1 MQGTVVR
8 GQDDNCYGIYMAHLL
23 LLLRPGFLGFRNRLS
38 RTHGSGLKKPLFM
51 GGLGL
56 VFGLILFVL
65 SSRVLV
71 YFQSVEMIG
80 DFLAKELLSMVFLT
94 FFSLLIFSNIITA
107 LSTLYLSK
115 DLEFCHSVPVSVEV
129 LFSARAFSTF
139 LNSSWMALV
148 FAVPILGAYGYVYA
162 PGVGFYLNL
171 LHLMVALGLIAS
183 GLGILLTMILV
194 HVFPAQRTRDVILLL
209 SILMVVGLY
218 LLFRFLRPERLV
230 DPETALS
237 VMHYVSALKAPDS
250 PYLPTH
256 WITEILWGC
265 LEGSERG
272 GEGFYLLLTWT
283 TALALVVVNIWTAC
297 LIYFGGFSKA
307 QEAKK
312 RLMGG
317 KRLLDL
323 LILGI
328 TKPFKTDLSVM
339 MAKDIRIFF
348 RDNTQWSQL
357 LLLFALVVVYVYN
370 FKVLPLEKSPLPLD
384 FLQNGLA
391 FLNMGLAGFV
401 LAAVGVR
408 FVFTAVSAEGE
419 AFWILRSSPMRL
431 RRYLW
436 GKHFFFLVPML
447 FLGLVLIVVTN
458 DFLEAT
464 QFMMLLSSG
473 TMMLMVFGIVSLGI
487 GFGAMYPRFDH
498 ENIGQVATGFGGL
511 LYMMVSALF
520 IGAVVVLEAG
530 PVYLLFMSEMKG
542 RPISILERIYMIL
555 SFAGVVVLTVVAALK
570 PMRLGHKALAAS
582 RIRK

>member
-1 MQGTVVR
+1 M
-8 GQDDNCYGIYMAHLL
+8 GQLA
-23 LLLRPGFLGFRNRLS
+23 LLLRPGLLGFKNRLS
-38 RTHGSGLKKPLFM
+38 RDHGAGLKKPVFM

-80 DFLAKELLSMVFLT
+80 DLLAKELLSMVFLT

-115 DLEFCHSVPVSVEV
+115 DLEFCHSAPVPVET
-129 LFSARAFSTF
+129 LFAARAFSSF
-139 LNSSWMALV
+139 LNSSWMALL

-162 PGVGFYLNL
+162 PSVGFYVSLI
-171 LHLMVALGLIAS
+171 HLIIAMGLIAS
-183 GLGILLTMILV
+183 GLGILLTMTLV
-194 HVFPAQRTRDVILLL
+194 HVFPAQRTRDIILLL

-237 VMHYVSALKAPDS
+237 VMQYVSALKAPDS

-256 WITEILWGC
+256 WITEILWAH
-265 LEGSERG
+265 LNSGSETG
-272 GEGFYLLLTWT
+272 SEGFYLLLTWS
-283 TALALVVVNIWTAC
+283 TALMLVFVNIWTASF
-297 LIYFGGFSKA
+297 IYLDGFSKA

-312 RLMGG
+312 RFMGG
-317 KRLLDL
+317 KRILDL
-323 LILGI
+323 LIQLV
-328 TKPFKTDLSVM
+328 TKPFKPDLAVV
-339 MAKDIRIFF
+339 MAKDIRVFF

-408 FVFTAVSAEGE
+408 FVFTAVSAEGT
-419 AFWILRSSPMRL
+419 AFWILRSSPMEL

-436 GKHFFFLVPML
+436 GKYFFFLVPML
-447 FLGLVLIVVTN
+447 FLGMILIVVTN
-458 DFLEAT
+458 NFL
-464 QFMMLLSSG
+464 QVSRFMMTLSSAS
-473 TMMLMVFGIVSLGI
+473 MFFMVFGIVSLGI

-530 PVYLLFMSEMKG
+530 PVYLLFMSQMKG
-542 RPISILERIYMIL
+542 RVISAMEQVYMVV
-555 SFAGVVVLTVVAALK
+555 SFAGVLLLTATAILK
-570 PMRLGHKALAAS
+570 PMGMGLRALTAS
-582 RIRK
+582 EKRK

>member
-1 MQGTVVR
+1 M
-8 GQDDNCYGIYMAHLL
+8 GQLALL
-23 LLLRPGFLGFRNRLS
+23 LHPGLLGFKNRLS
-38 RTHGSGLKKPLFM
+38 RKHGAGLKKPVFM
-51 GGLGL
+51 ASLGLG
-56 VFGLILFVL
+56 FGLILFVL

-80 DFLAKELLSMVFLT
+80 DLLAKQLLSMVFLT
-94 FFSLLIFSNIITA
+94 FFSLLIFSNIITS

-115 DLEFCHSVPVSVEV
+115 DLEFCHSAPVPVET
-129 LFSARAFSTF
+129 LFAARAFTSF

-162 PGVGFYLNL
+162 PDVGFYVSLV
-171 LHLMVALGLIAS
+171 HLIIAMGLIAS
-183 GLGILLTMILV
+183 GLGILLTMTLV
-194 HVFPAQRTRDVILLL
+194 HIFPAQRTRDIILLL

-237 VMHYVSALKAPDS
+237 VMQYVSALKAPDS

-256 WITEILWGC
+256 WITEILWAH
-265 LEGSERG
+265 LNSGSETG
-272 GEGFYLLLTWT
+272 SESFYLLLTWS
-283 TALALVVVNIWTAC
+283 TALTLVFVNIWTASF
-297 LIYFGGFSKA
+297 IYLDGFSKA

-317 KRLLDL
+317 KRILDL
-323 LILGI
+323 LIRFV
-328 TKPFKTDLSVM
+328 TKPFKPDLAVVM
-339 MAKDIRIFF
+339 SKDIRVFF

-408 FVFTAVSAEGE
+408 FVFTAVSAEGT
-419 AFWILRSSPMRL
+419 AFWILRSSPMQL
-431 RRYLW
+431 GRYLW
-436 GKHFFFLVPML
+436 GKYFFFLVPML
-447 FLGLVLIVVTN
+447 FLGMILIVVTN
-458 DFLEAT
+458 NFL
-464 QFMMLLSSG
+464 QVSRFMMLLSSA
-473 TMMLMVFGIVSLGI
+473 TMFFMVFGIVSLGI

-542 RPISILERIYMIL
+542 RSISSLEHGYMVV
-555 SFAGVVVLTVVAALK
+555 SFAGVLVLTATAVWK
-570 PMRLGHKALAAS
+570 PMGMGLKALTES
-582 RIRK
+582 RKRK

>member
-1 MQGTVVR
+1 M
-8 GQDDNCYGIYMAHLL
+8 NHLI
-23 LLLRPGFLGFRNRLS
+23 LLLRPGILGFKNRLS
-38 RTHGSGLKKPLFM
+38 RTHGSGLKKPGFM
-51 GGLGL
+51 MALGL
-56 VFGLILFVL
+56 VFGLVLFVL

-80 DFLAKELLSMVFLT
+80 DLLAKELLSMVFLT
-94 FFSLLIFSNIITA
+94 FFSLLIFSNIIAA

-129 LFSARAFSTF
+129 LFAARACSTF
-139 LNSSWMALV
+139 LNSSWMALI

-194 HVFPAQRTRDVILLL
+194 RVFPAQRTRDVILLL

-256 WITEILWGC
+256 WITEILWGR
-265 LEGSERG
+265 LEGSEKG
-272 GEGFYLLLTWT
+272 GDGFYLLLTWS
-283 TALALVVVNIWTAC
+283 TALSLIVINIWTASF
-297 LIYFGGFSKA
+297 IYFDGFSKA

-323 LILGI
+323 LIRVV
-328 TKPFKTDLSVM
+328 TKPFKPDLSVM

-408 FVFTAVSAEGE
+408 FVFTTVSAEGE

-458 DFLEAT
+458 NFLEAT
-464 QFMMLLSSG
+464 RFMMLLSSG
-473 TMMLMVFGIVSLGI
+473 TMLLMVAGIVSLGI

-542 RPISILERIYMIL
+542 RPISILEQVYMIL
-555 SFAGVVVLTVVAALK
+555 SFTGVLVLTVTAMLK
-570 PMRLGHKALAAS
+570 PMGLGHKALVAS
-582 RIRK
+582 KIRK

>member
-1 MQGTVVR
+1 MR
-8 GQDDNCYGIYMAHLL
+8 HLILL
-23 LLLRPGFLGFRNRLS
+23 LTPGLLGLKNRLG
-38 RTHGSGLKKPLFM
+38 RTHGAGLKKPLFM
-51 GGLGL
+51 GGLG
-56 VFGLILFVL
+56 FGFGFALFAL
-65 SSRVLV
+65 SARVLV

-80 DFLAKELLSMVFLT
+80 DLLAKELLGMVLLT
-94 FFSLLIFSNIITA
+94 FFSLLIFSNVITA

-115 DLEFCHSVPVSVEV
+115 DLEFCHSAPVSVET
-129 LFSARAFSTF
+129 LFVSRAFTTF
-139 LNSSWMALV
+139 LNSSWMALL
-148 FAVPILGAYGYVYA
+148 FAAPIFGAYGYVYA
-162 PGVGFYLNL
+162 PGLGFYVSL
-171 LHLMVALGLIAS
+171 LHLMTALGLISA
-183 GLGILLTMILV
+183 GLGILVTMVLV
-194 HVFPAQRTRDVILLL
+194 HIFPAQRTRDVILLL

-237 VMHYVSALKAPDS
+237 VMQYVSALKAPDS

-256 WITEILWGC
+256 WITEILWGR
-265 LEGSERG
+265 LAGRE
-272 GEGFYLLLTWT
+272 GEGELFHVLLIWS
-283 TALALVVVNIWTAC
+283 TAMALVVLNIWMAG
-297 LIYFGGFSKA
+297 LIYFDGFSKA

-317 KRLLDL
+317 RRMLDL
-323 LILGI
+323 LIRGI
-328 TKPFKTDLSVM
+328 TKPFRPDLSVM

-370 FKVLPLEKSPLPLD
+370 FKVLPLHKSPLPLD

-408 FVFTAVSAEGE
+408 FVYTAVSAEGQ
-419 AFWILRSSPMRL
+419 AFWIIRSSPMKL
-431 RRYLW
+431 KRYLW
-436 GKHFFFLVPML
+436 GKYFFFLVPMVL
-447 FLGLVLIVVTN
+447 LGLVLIVVTN
-458 DFLEAT
+458 YFLDAT
-464 QFMMLLSSG
+464 RFMMVLSSG
-473 TMMLMVFGIVSLGI
+473 TIVLMVFGIVSLGI

-530 PVYLLFMSEMKG
+530 PVYLLFMSEMKA
-542 RPISILERIYMIL
+542 RPISSMERIYMTL
-555 SFAGVVVLTVVAALK
+555 SFLGVLVLNLAAILK
-570 PMRLGHKALAAS
+570 PMGLGHKALTEA
-582 RIRK
+582 RQGK